1 MTVVFKLGG
10 SLLDLPD
17 LKQRL
22 QRVIKDDYADSPVL
36 ILVGGGR
43 IVDAVRYY
51 DSIHHLDIQ
60 ASHWLCVDLM
70 NSTSGIFQML
80 SGWPLLSDDGML
92 KEWLRLNS
100 TFLNLSSPA
109 IVAPSAFYSPKLN
122 ATALPISWQCTSD
135 SIAALL
141 ARLASATEL
150 VMLKST
156 DAASASDEPLLDG
169 AFSLAVPAGLKV
181 RVVNLRN

>member
-17 LKQRL
+17 LKQRI
-22 QRVIKDDYADSPVL
+22 QRVINDDYSGSPVL

-70 NSTSGIFQML
+70 NSTAGIFQML
-80 SGWPLLSDDGML
+80 SGWPLLNDDGML
-92 KEWLRLNS
+92 VDWLQFNS
-100 TFLNLSSPA
+100 TSLYLKSPA
-109 IVAPSAFYSPKLN
+109 IVAPAAFYSQKLN
-122 ATALPISWQCTSD
+122 AVALPVSWQCTSD

-141 ARLASATEL
+141 ARLVSATEL

-156 DAASASDEPLLDG
+156 EAADASDEPLLDE